1 MAGFYQAAP
10 VVMIPS
16 SGRARCSA
24 LAAVSARIGALRR
37 ASIAVACVCLSTP
50 ADGELHRHRL
60 DNGLEV
66 LVKEDHRAPVLA
78 SMVWY
83 RAGSMDEVNGST
95 GVAHVLEH
103 MMFKGTRTLAP
114 GQFSKTIA
122 RAGGRDN
129 AFTNR
134 DYTAYHQQLHRSQ
147 LPLALRLEADRMANL
162 ILAEQ
167 EFAREIRVVMEER
180 RLRTEDRPRSLL
192 YETFLATAYQT
203 HPYRTPIVGWMRD
216 LENMTVADARTWY
229 QTWYA
234 PNNATLVV
242 VGDVHAEDVFAEA
255 QRWFGAIAPHALPE
269 RKAQSETPQRGMR
282 RAVLN
287 APAELPY
294 LLMGWHVPVLR
305 DLERDWEPY
314 ALWVLAAA
322 LDGSDAS
329 RLARSLVREQR
340 LAVAADASYDAVN
353 RGPGLFVLSA
363 TPAAGHSADALEAA
377 LRAQLQAIAEHGI
390 SAEELERTKVQA
402 IASQAYQQDSMLGQ
416 AMQIGML
423 HNAGL
428 PADGAALQVRKLQ
441 EVTVEQVQAVARKY
455 FADDNLTVA
464 TLRPQPLAAAAR
476 TGETALPLHENR

>member
-1 MAGFYQAAP
+1 M
-10 VVMIPS
+10 MS
-16 SGRARCSA
+16 SSDRTRCVASR
-24 LAAVSARIGALRR
+24 LGALRR
-37 ASIAVACVCLSTP
+37 ASIAVACVCLAAP
-50 ADGELHRHRL
+50 AYAQLHRHRL
-60 DNGLEV
+60 DNGMEI
-66 LVKEDHRAPVLA
+66 LVEEDHRAPVVA

-134 DYTAYHQQLHRSQ
+134 DYTAYFQQLHRSQ

-162 ILAEQ
+162 VLTEP

-180 RLRTEDRPRSLL
+180 RLRTEDQPRSLL
-192 YETFLATAYQT
+192 YETFLATAYQA
-203 HPYRTPIVGWMRD
+203 HPYRTPIVGWMQD

-234 PNNATLVV
+234 PNNAALVV
-242 VGDVHAEDVFAEA
+242 VGDVKAQDVFAEA
-255 QRWFGAIAPHALPE
+255 QRWFGAIAPRALPE
-269 RKAQSETPQRGMR
+269 RKAQSETPQRGIR
-282 RAVLN
+282 RAVVN

-340 LAVAADASYDAVN
+340 LAVSADASYHAVN
-353 RGPGLFVLSA
+353 RGPGLFVVSA

-377 LRAQLQAIAEHGI
+377 LRAQIEAIAEDGI
-390 SAEELERTKVQA
+390 TAEELERTKVQA
-402 IASQAYQQDSMLGQ
+402 VASQVYQQDSMFGQ

-428 PADGAALQVRKLQ
+428 PPDGSALQVRKLQ

-464 TLRPQPLAAAAR
+464 TLRPRQLAAAAR
-476 TGETALPLHENR
+476 TGETDATLHERR